1 MIGNGRGRLDYGI
14 CYDGSY
20 SSVKVTVYLNGV
32 EISSVVGGSVLE
44 TSKLVEFDYSDSDSL
59 KIEESSSAVLQFNQF
74 SVIGCGSLSK

>member
-14 CYDGSY
+14 CFGSS

-44 TSKLVEFDYSDSDSL
+44 TSKLVEFDYSDSDIL
-59 KIEESSSAVLQFNQF
+59 KIEESGQGIFQFNSF
-74 SVIGCGSLSK
+74 SVGCSLSK